1 MADIMHRRRRSGAP
15 ATLPCQDGAYFSR
28 DARSRGVTETMGKL
42 IEKLRQV
49 GQGSGGS
56 FGFFGRGQAA
66 SAPARPA
73 AVLVTLAAS
82 SVAAAEAVAKA
93 GADVIIISGWK
104 PDTDVAAIKAA
115 MESASVLWGV
125 EYSGGAEEDV
135 AAAAQKAGAGFL
147 LLGGDAPASPLFDK
161 PEQFDRIVTLTPPQN
176 EMDLLLYR
184 AANALPAQVALVSL
198 PIGMRDLP
206 SLSLSQFSR
215 LALMTTAVRF
225 PLLAVVDEA
234 PTLRASRMLVRL
246 GFDGIV
252 LSGVGASADLIAQQ
266 AQQVRADL
274 EQIPMSEAQEH
285 EGVSLGGLMGNL
297 GAGVKPERREPDR
310 EPDHE

>member
-1 MADIMHRRRRSGAP
+1 MLRRRRSDAP
-15 ATLPCQDGAYFSR
+15 ATLPCQDGAYFTR
-28 DARSRGVTETMGKL
+28 NARSRGVTETMGKL

-93 GADVIIISGWK
+93 GADAIIIAGWK
-104 PDTDVAAIKAA
+104 PDTDVAAIKTA
-115 MESASVLWGV
+115 MESANTLWGV
-125 EYSGGAEEDV
+125 EYSGGADDDV

-147 LLGGDAPASPLFDK
+147 LLGAEAPAAPLYDQ
-161 PEQFDRIVTLTPPQN
+161 PEQFDRVVTLSAPQN
-176 EMDLLLYR
+176 EMDLMLYR
-184 AANALPAQVALVSL
+184 TANTLPAQVALVSL
-198 PIGMRDLP
+198 PVGVSDLP
-206 SLSLSQFSR
+206 KLTISQFSR
-215 LALMTTAVRF
+215 LALLATIARF
-225 PLLAVVDEA
+225 PLLAGVDEA
-234 PTLRASRMLVRL
+234 PSLRASRMLVRL
-246 GFDGIV
+246 GVDGIV
-252 LSGVGASADLIAQQ
+252 LSGVGVSAEQIAQQ
-266 AQQVRADL
+266 VQSVRADL

-297 GAGVKPERREPDR
+297 GVGVKPERREPDK

>member
-1 MADIMHRRRRSGAP
+1 
-15 ATLPCQDGAYFSR
+15 
-28 DARSRGVTETMGKL
+28 MGKL
-42 IEKLRQV
+42 IEKLQQV

-56 FGFFGRGQAA
+56 FGFFGRGQTA

-73 AVLVTLAAS
+73 AVLVTLAPS
-82 SVAAAEAVAKA
+82 NVSAAEAVAKA
-93 GADVIIISGWK
+93 GADAIIIAGWK
-104 PDTDVAAIKAA
+104 PDTDVSAIKTA
-115 MESASVLWGV
+115 MESAGILWGV
-125 EYSGGAEEDV
+125 EYAGGAEDDV

-147 LLGGDAPASPLFDK
+147 LLGAESPAAPLYDK
-161 PEQFDRIVTLTPPQN
+161 PEQFDRIVTLSPPQN

-184 AANALPAQVALVSL
+184 TANALPAQVALVPLSV
-198 PIGMRDLP
+198 GMRDLP

-215 LALMTTAVRF
+215 LALLTTTVRF

-234 PTLRASRMLVRL
+234 PSLRASRMLVRL

-266 AQQVRADL
+266 TKAVRADL

-297 GAGVKPERREPDR
+297 GAGVKPERREPDKQ
-310 EPDHE
+310 PDHE